1 MKLSTAAEAAFAR
14 HETFHPRYG
23 WMKKAVDGAL
33 LDPRLFTK
41 EEAVV
46 DLGVG
51 KNMVRA
57 IKHWGLATKVL
68 EPLADSSHPRLPGV
82 QVTDFGMRLL
92 GPQGWDPY
100 SEDAATNWLLHWK
113 LLSPRSL
120 VPVWWVALNEFPAVQ
135 FTIDD
140 LRTFT
145 HDFLSGVSEW
155 DEPHPS
161 SVTKDVDCFVKMYSV
176 AEAGAR
182 ATSDELVDSPFREL
196 GLMRATDK
204 RRTFRFNVG
213 AKPTLPAPVTL
224 YACLDFLAA
233 TGRPRADTRGDR
245 VPGGGPASRT
255 RTGTGRARGSGA
267 NRAPTHAAEP
277 AARGRSLRRVPGV
290 RGRGRSR
297 HHIHRR
303 RGGVPRYRATTA
315 RVHAGSSARAGP
327 EALGR

>member
-1 MKLSTAAEAAFAR
+1 MKLSTAADAAFAR

-33 LDPRLFTK
+33 SDARLFTR

-68 EPLADSSHPRLPGV
+68 EPLADAEHPRQPGV
-82 QVTDFGMRLL
+82 QVTDFGLRLL
-92 GPQGWDPY
+92 GPDGWDPY
-100 SEDAATNWLLHWK
+100 GEDAGTNWLLHWK

-120 VPVWWVALNEFPAVQ
+120 APIWWVALNEFPAVQ
-135 FTIDD
+135 FTADE

-145 HDFLSGVSEW
+145 QDFLSGVSEW

-161 SVTKDVDCFVKMYSV
+161 SVSKDVDCFVKMYSV

-182 ATSDELVDSPFREL
+182 TTSDELIDSPFREL
-196 GLMRATDK
+196 GLLRATDK

-213 AKPTLPAPVTL
+213 PKPTLPAAVTL
-224 YACLDFLAA
+224 YASLDFLVSTESSGRTITLSRLANDAGAPGRVFKLTEAA
-233 TGRPRADTRGDR
+233 LRTDLDNACQHH
-245 VPGGGPASRT
+245 GGVSVIESNGIPQLKLTAEALAVRDQVL
-255 RTGTGRARGSGA
+255 A
-267 NRAPTHAAEP
+267 THYS
-277 AARGRSLRRVPGV
+277 RGRLAS
-290 RGRGRSR
+290 
-297 HHIHRR
+297 
-303 RGGVPRYRATTA
+303 
-315 RVHAGSSARAGP
+315 
-327 EALGR
+327 